1 MSWLPLGHAIFT
13 VFKND
18 LVHHSVGGQLF
29 AITAIH
35 VVLRYARVG
44 ESRFKDLTAA
54 SCSQA
59 KPHQMEMY

>member
-1 MSWLPLGHAIFT
+1 MLFLLFLKMALLT
-13 VFKND
+13 VPW
-18 LVHHSVGGQLF
+18 VGGQLF

-44 ESRFKDLTAA
+44 ESGFKQLTAA
-54 SCSQA
+54 SRSPA